1 MYIFVILENNINGD
15 KMKKEYAEEVLN
27 GIDMGIVGIEHVE
40 EKIENKSLKRLVSKQ
55 KKEYEE
61 LKKELLSLYPDINR
75 KSNIMAGMM
84 LEVKTIFA
92 NDNDIVKMLMQGCNM
107 AIISM
112 TEIIHD
118 LGITDMKLRKLAN
131 DLEDVSK
138 RYEEKL
144 KAYL

>member
-1 MYIFVILENNINGD
+1 MMGKILLGSSYHPMKL
-15 KMKKEYAEEVLN
+15 KMSQCSYK
-27 GIDMGIVGIEHVE
+27 
-40 EKIENKSLKRLVSKQ
+40 
-55 KKEYEE
+55 
-61 LKKELLSLYPDINR
+61 LKKELLSLYTDINR